1 VAECWRLIDTQ
12 RRSGNTGDRFQFS
25 FARTNIVSPVTNRE
39 VMPLRGKRVAFAGK
53 LGGVNRREAQ
63 QLVRDWGGILVSKCS
78 AAVDLIVIGADE
90 LPLVEEESLLDA
102 GILLAAGEGKIEI
115 ISETQLWQQLGL
127 VDGEQFVRRLYT
139 PAMLADLLDVSVSI
153 IRRWHRRGLIVP
165 VREVHRLPYF
175 DFQEIATAQ
184 RLAQLLAAGASA
196 KAIEA
201 KLGELSRYVP
211 DVDRPL
217 AQLSVIVE
225 GQQILLR
232 QGEGLVEPGGQLR
245 IDFDALEDRHAGV
258 VSSDSASSSTV
269 SLAEHLSECSDPATP
284 DEMIDAAVTFE
295 DAGQL
300 EAAIEMYRAALT
312 AGGARAEVCFQLA
325 ELLYLVGDIAAARER
340 YFMTI
345 ELDED
350 FVEAR
355 ANLGCVLAET
365 GELDLAVAA
374 FEGALAHHR
383 DYPDVHYHLARA
395 LDELE
400 RPDESAVHWRNFLDL
415 APDSPWADEARERLA
430 DAL

>member
-1 VAECWRLIDTQ
+1 M
-12 RRSGNTGDRFQFS
+12 
-25 FARTNIVSPVTNRE
+25 SPVTNRE

-127 VDGEQFVRRLYT
+127 VEGEQFVRRLYT

-245 IDFDALEDRHAGV
+245 IDFDALENHHAGV
-258 VSSDSASSSTV
+258 V
-269 SLAEHLSECSDPATP
+269 
-284 DEMIDAAVTFE
+284 
-295 DAGQL
+295 
-300 EAAIEMYRAALT
+300 
-312 AGGARAEVCFQLA
+312 
-325 ELLYLVGDIAAARER
+325 
-340 YFMTI
+340 
-345 ELDED
+345 
-350 FVEAR
+350 
-355 ANLGCVLAET
+355 
-365 GELDLAVAA
+365 
-374 FEGALAHHR
+374 
-383 DYPDVHYHLARA
+383 
-395 LDELE
+395 
-400 RPDESAVHWRNFLDL
+400 
-415 APDSPWADEARERLA
+415 
-430 DAL
+430 